1 MGGCFSLPQLSG
13 GLLPST
19 ERGSVGFGEGRQGW
33 WQGWWVAEL
42 QCRPPCLYWLPG
54 LGGGSGVSQLMRC
67 PGLPLWSSGLSVLTD
82 TGHPEAVSGRASV
95 WAESRV
101 IQGV

>member
-1 MGGCFSLPQLSG
+1 M
-13 GLLPST
+13 
-19 ERGSVGFGEGRQGW
+19 GFGEGGRV
-33 WQGWWVAEL
+33 VA
-42 QCRPPCLYWLPG
+42 RVVGGRAAMPSPCLYWLPG
-54 LGGGSGVSQLMRC
+54 WEVAQSEPADAMSWATPVV
-67 PGLPLWSSGLSVLTD
+67 LWLSVLTD

>member
-1 MGGCFSLPQLSG
+1 MGGCFFTSTKLSG
-13 GLLPST
+13 GLGCPAR
-19 ERGSVGFGEGRQGW
+19 RGAGGFWGGR
-33 WQGWWVAEL
+33 
-42 QCRPPCLYWLPG
+42 R
-54 LGGGSGVSQLMRC
+54 GGGKGGGWQSCNAITLPVPA
-67 PGLPLWSSGLSVLTD
+67 PGWEVAQSEPADAMSWATPVVLWFSVLTD